1 VQPHTPVV
9 CVCSPTR
16 PRKETAYH
24 HNIGTATRPTPKT
37 PVYSSPTQG
46 DPKEPQETL
55 NGPSYRHRRHL
66 SSRTR
71 PQVPKRLVRQ
81 KPRYS
86 ALPDEAPESTGSTI
100 WSLFPEDTK
109 YFGSGNEKGP
119 QQAMVNYR
127 VDNLDELLTQLAA
140 ANVPIDPHREDADY
154 GRFAW
159 ITDPEGNRIELWQP
173 LAQPQ

>member
-1 VQPHTPVV
+1 MARVTG
-9 CVCSPTR
+9 
-16 PRKETAYH
+16 
-24 HNIGTATRPTPKT
+24 IGGIFLRAR
-37 PVYSSPTQG
+37 
-46 DPKEPQETL
+46 DPKSL
-55 NGPSYRHRRHL
+55 NAWYAKHL
-66 SSRTR
+66 GIQLADYGGATFLWS
-71 PQVPKRLVRQ
+71 
-81 KPRYS
+81 
-86 ALPDEAPESTGSTI
+86 DEIPLTTGSTT

-140 ANVPIDPHREDADY
+140 ANVPIDPKREDASY

-173 LAQPQ
+173 LVDAS